1 MTANIE
7 IVTAETQA
15 QSLIL
20 TELQNSYQR
29 LRRAL
34 VKIEHEASKSS
45 AYANLDTTFLIGA
58 TTELPKL
65 VATFESFRDAAKWA
79 GCNRDTINA
88 VCKEGWVL
96 IEFDAGRLGRA
107 EKKDTDQ

>member
-1 MTANIE
+1 MNAPIDV
-7 IVTAETQA
+7 VTAETQA
-15 QSLIL
+15 QDLLL

-45 AYANLDTTFLIGA
+45 AFANLDTTFLLGVA
-58 TTELPKL
+58 AELPRL
-65 VATFESFRDAAKWA
+65 VATFEAFRDAAKYA

-96 IEFDAGRLGRA
+96 IETAVPDA
-107 EKKDTDQ
+107 